1 MLSAILFVLF
11 LLCVVIGAAIFMV
24 KATIQM
30 IRILKNPEKYQ
41 KHQNTQT
48 EWKSEWKWDE
58 ESQTWVHPRSRK
70 TNTHTE
76 SEYTISQ
83 EEIDRI
89 NKRYQTN
96 TVSEPEIKIDFA
108 HAYQAQPLFTRNE
121 WQNYKTLRE
130 VAEVK
135 GYVICPKVRLLD
147 IVRPRNGEQK
157 YKTLLY
163 KIQSKHVDFV
173 ICDQNMTI
181 KAIIEL
187 DDSTHDT
194 QKGKERDEIVD
205 TVLRSVGY
213 KVIHTR
219 YINHDILD
227 LI

>member
-1 MLSAILFVLF
+1 MGLLYLAI
-11 LLCVVIGAAIFMV
+11 IIAIIIKISNSPKV
-24 KATIQM
+24 RSRGRSYPRKQINKQ
-30 IRILKNPEKYQ
+30 PEW
-41 KHQNTQT
+41 T
-48 EWKSEWKWDE
+48 SDWKWDE
-58 ESQTWVHPRSRK
+58 KSQTWVHPRSWK
-70 TNTHTE
+70 PEPATNRGEQQATTA
-76 SEYTISQ
+76 T
-83 EEIDRI
+83 
-89 NKRYQTN
+89 T
-96 TVSEPEIKIDFA
+96 TEPEIKIDFA

-194 QKGKERDEIVD
+194 QKGKERDGFVD

>member
-1 MLSAILFVLF
+1 MGLLYLAVIIAI
-11 LLCVVIGAAIFMV
+11 IV
-24 KATIQM
+24 KISNSPKVRSRGRSYPRKQTNKQ
-30 IRILKNPEKYQ
+30 PEW
-41 KHQNTQT
+41 T
-48 EWKSEWKWDE
+48 SEWKWDE

-70 TNTHTE
+70 PEPTANRGE
-76 SEYTISQ
+76 Q
-83 EEIDRI
+83 
-89 NKRYQTN
+89 QT
-96 TVSEPEIKIDFA
+96 TTATTAEPEIKIDFA

-121 WQNYKTLRE
+121 WQNYKTLKE

-194 QKGKERDEIVD
+194 QKGKERDGFVD

>member
-1 MLSAILFVLF
+1 MRIFYLAIL
-11 LLCVVIGAAIFMV
+11 IAIII
-24 KATIQM
+24 KLANSPK
-30 IRILKNPEKYQ
+30 IRYKRKNYPYSKTKSKPEW
-41 KHQNTQT
+41 T
-48 EWKSEWKWDE
+48 SEWKWDE
-58 ESQTWVHPRSRK
+58 KSQKWVHPNSIKEEPETRRGEQQTK
-70 TNTHTE
+70 TETNT
-76 SEYTISQ
+76 
-83 EEIDRI
+83 
-89 NKRYQTN
+89 
-96 TVSEPEIKIDFA
+96 EPEIKIDFA

-121 WQNYKTLRE
+121 WQNYKTLRDI
-130 VAEVK
+130 AEVK
-135 GYVICPKVRLLD
+135 GYIICPKVRLLD
-147 IVRPRNGEQK
+147 IIRPRNGEQK

-194 QKGKERDEIVD
+194 QKGKERDAFVD

-227 LI
+227 LV

>member
-1 MLSAILFVLF
+1 MEILLLIVVLS
-11 LLCVVIGAAIFMV
+11 LLL
-24 KATIQM
+24 KKNNRSYSKPK
-30 IRILKNPEKYQ
+30 IRKYTPKQ
-41 KHQNTQT
+41 KPTAP

-58 ESQTWVHPRSRK
+58 ASQTWVHPESKK
-70 TNTHTE
+70 TNPTPRREDPIQTE
-76 SEYTISQ
+76 TQ
-83 EEIDRI
+83 
-89 NKRYQTN
+89 
-96 TVSEPEIKIDFA
+96 EPEITINFA
-108 HAYQAQPLFTRNE
+108 QAYQAQPLFTRNE

-147 IVRPRNGEQK
+147 IVKPRNGEPK

-173 ICDQNMTI
+173 ICDQNMNI
-181 KAIIEL
+181 KAVIEL

-194 QKGKERDEIVD
+194 EKGKERDAFVD

-219 YINHDILD
+219 YINRDILD
-227 LI
+227 LV

>member
-1 MLSAILFVLF
+1 LIDYTKAGKNMWLLYLAIIIAL
-11 LLCVVIGAAIFMV
+11 IV
-24 KATIQM
+24 KISNSPKVKTGGKRYPRKQAFKQ
-30 IRILKNPEKYQ
+30 PEW
-41 KHQNTQT
+41 T
-48 EWKSEWKWDE
+48 SEWKWDE

-70 TNTHTE
+70 PE
-76 SEYTISQ
+76 SAASRVEH
-83 EEIDRI
+83 
-89 NKRYQTN
+89 QTTTAT
-96 TVSEPEIKIDFA
+96 TVEPEITIDFA

-163 KIQSKHVDFV
+163 KIQSRHVDFV

-187 DDSTHDT
+187 DDSTNDT
-194 QKGKERDEIVD
+194 QKGKERDEFVD

-227 LI
+227 KV

>member
-1 MLSAILFVLF
+1 MGLLYLAIIL
-11 LLCVVIGAAIFMV
+11 AIIIKVSNSTKV
-24 KATIQM
+24 KNRGQSYTKKYSYKQ
-30 IRILKNPEKYQ
+30 PEW
-41 KHQNTQT
+41 T
-48 EWKSEWKWDE
+48 SEWTWDE
-58 ESQTWVHPRSRK
+58 ATQTWVHPRSK
-70 TNTHTE
+70 KPEPQTSKGEQE
-76 SEYTISQ
+76 SSVAQ
-83 EEIDRI
+83 
-89 NKRYQTN
+89 
-96 TVSEPEIKIDFA
+96 EPEVTIDFA

-147 IVRPRNGEQK
+147 IVRPKNGEQK

-173 ICDQNMTI
+173 ICDQNMSI

-194 QKGKERDEIVD
+194 EKGKERDAFVD

-219 YINHDILD
+219 YINRDILD

>member
-1 MLSAILFVLF
+1 MELFYLAIIIAIL
-11 LLCVVIGAAIFMV
+11 IKISKGS
-24 KATIQM
+24 KRTNN
-30 IRILKNPEKYQ
+30 KQ
-41 KHQNTQT
+41 KKFKPKFT
-48 EWKSEWKWDE
+48 EPQWVSEWKWDE
-58 ESQTWVHPRSRK
+58 VSQTWVHPLSGK
-70 TNTHTE
+70 PEPATKKE
-76 SEYTISQ
+76 EPIE
-83 EEIDRI
+83 EEI
-89 NKRYQTN
+89 
-96 TVSEPEIKIDFA
+96 EIDFSN
-108 HAYQAQPLFTRNE
+108 AYQAQQLFTRNE
-121 WQNYKTLRE
+121 WQNYKTLKA

-147 IVRPRNGEQK
+147 IVKPRSGEKK

-173 ICDQNMTI
+173 ICDQNMNI

-187 DDSTHDT
+187 DDKTHDT
-194 QKGKERDEIVD
+194 EKGKERDAFVD

>member
-1 MLSAILFVLF
+1 MAQFLIVLILLAVLSTPGIILGVFIVR
-11 LLCVVIGAAIFMV
+11 VISSRARKPTKGNKSI
-24 KATIQM
+24 KQPHPD
-30 IRILKNPEKYQ
+30 N
-41 KHQNTQT
+41 
-48 EWKSEWKWDE
+48 WKSEWKWDE
-58 ESQTWVHPRSRK
+58 ESQAWVHPRSKKPETQASR
-70 TNTHTE
+70 E
-76 SEYTISQ
+76 
-83 EEIDRI
+83 
-89 NKRYQTN
+89 
-96 TVSEPEIKIDFA
+96 EPETNASPKPEINIDFA

-121 WQNYKTLRE
+121 WQNYKTLRD
-130 VAEVK
+130 VAEIK

-147 IVRPRNGEQK
+147 IVKPRNGEQK

-194 QKGKERDEIVD
+194 EKGKERDAFVD

>member
-1 MLSAILFVLF
+1 MGLLYLAIIL
-11 LLCVVIGAAIFMV
+11 
-24 KATIQM
+24 ATIVM
-30 IRILKNPEKYQ
+30 ISNSPKGKSKGRSYSKKQSYTQPEW
-41 KHQNTQT
+41 T
-48 EWKSEWKWDE
+48 SEWKWDE
-58 ESQTWVHPRSRK
+58 ESQTWVHPRSK
-70 TNTHTE
+70 KPEPQTSKGE
-76 SEYTISQ
+76 SAESAAQ
-83 EEIDRI
+83 
-89 NKRYQTN
+89 
-96 TVSEPEIKIDFA
+96 EPEITIDFA

-147 IVRPRNGEQK
+147 IVRPKNGEQK

-163 KIQSKHVDFV
+163 KIQAKHVDFV
-173 ICDQNMTI
+173 ICDQNMSI

-187 DDSTHDT
+187 DNSTHDT
-194 QKGKERDEIVD
+194 DKGKERDAFVD

-219 YINHDILD
+219 YINRDILD

>member
-1 MLSAILFVLF
+1 MEILLLIVVLS
-11 LLCVVIGAAIFMV
+11 LLLKKNNQSYSKPKIKKYAPKQKP
-24 KATIQM
+24 KA
-30 IRILKNPEKYQ
+30 P
-41 KHQNTQT
+41 

-58 ESQTWVHPRSRK
+58 ASQTWVHPM
-70 TNTHTE
+70 
-76 SEYTISQ
+76 SEKPEPTTRR
-83 EEIDRI
+83 EEPIQ
-89 NKRYQTN
+89 NETQ
-96 TVSEPEIKIDFA
+96 EPEITINFA
-108 HAYQAQPLFTRNE
+108 QAYQAQPLFTRNE

-135 GYVICPKVRLLD
+135 GYMICPKVRLLD
-147 IVRPRNGEQK
+147 IVKPKNGEPK

-173 ICDQNMTI
+173 VCDKNMNI

-194 QKGKERDEIVD
+194 EKGKERDAFVD
-205 TVLRSVGY
+205 TVLKGVGY

>member
-1 MLSAILFVLF
+1 MGLLYLAI
-11 LLCVVIGAAIFMV
+11 IIAIIV
-24 KATIQM
+24 KISNSPKVNSRERSYPRRRTYKQ
-30 IRILKNPEKYQ
+30 PEW
-41 KHQNTQT
+41 T
-48 EWKSEWKWDE
+48 SEWKWDE
-58 ESQTWVHPRSRK
+58 NSQTWVHPRSK
-70 TNTHTE
+70 KSEQTPDE
-76 SEYTISQ
+76 EYTISK

-89 NKRYQTN
+89 NKRYQTS
-96 TVSEPEIKIDFA
+96 TEPEITIDFT

-173 ICDQNMTI
+173 ICDQNMSI

-194 QKGKERDEIVD
+194 EKGKERDAFVD

-219 YINHDILD
+219 YINRDILD